1 MPHNPGSADVGAI
14 ATQRRFFLPDHVNAM
29 STLQDVYSLHRAGR
43 LDEAARGYREWLS
56 QYPDDADAL
65 HLLGMLLHQRGDD
78 VEALSLLARAA
89 ELQPDNPHLELGH
102 ATLLRQ
108 AGDAAAAGMAYYRAL
123 AMDPNLSGAHVGL
136 GQLALDRDDA
146 KLAEEHFR
154 IALRAGDDGHALAGL
169 GTIMLARGELDA
181 AVGYLT
187 RAAELVPDYSL
198 IQFLLGQ
205 AFTRR
210 GLLAFAETA
219 LNNALRLQPD
229 SHPARTWL
237 AEVLLKDN
245 RPAEARLLYHGL
257 LPVPGYAVIAQIGLA
272 DAARM
277 EELYEQ
283 SIAHYRAA
291 LALDPR
297 LAVPT
302 RMLAW
307 VLATLGRNDE
317 VIATYDAYLA
327 AVPDDTEMRV
337 LREDVWKL
345 HTDAGNEMNAP
356 ASPGDTMH

>member
-1 MPHNPGSADVGAI
+1 
-14 ATQRRFFLPDHVNAM
+14 M
-29 STLQDVYSLHRAGR
+29 STLQDVYSLHHAGR
-43 LDEAARGYREWLS
+43 FDEAMRGYRAWLA
-56 QYPDDADAL
+56 QHPDDPDAM
-65 HLLGMLLHQRGDD
+65 HLLGILLHRRGENA
-78 VEALSLLARAA
+78 EALSLLARAA
-89 ELQPDNPHLELGH
+89 ELQPDNPELALGH

-108 AGDAAAAGMAYYRAL
+108 AGDAAGASMAFYRAL
-123 AMDPNLSGAHVGL
+123 AMDPNLGGAHVGL

-187 RAAELVPDYSL
+187 RAAEMVPDYSV

-205 AFTRR
+205 AFSRR
-210 GLLAFAETA
+210 DLLTFAETA

-229 SHPARTWL
+229 LHAARTWL

-245 RPAEARLLYHGL
+245 RPAEARLLYLGL
-257 LPVPGYAVIAQIGLA
+257 LPVPGYEVIAQIGLA

-283 SIAHYRAA
+283 SIVHYRAA
-291 LALDPR
+291 LALNPK
-297 LAVPT
+297 LSVPT

-317 VIATYDAYLA
+317 VIATYDTYLK
-327 AVPDDTEMRV
+327 AVPDDAEMRE

-345 HTDAGNEMNAP
+345 HTAAGDGTTAP
-356 ASPGDTMH
+356 AGPGETMH